1 MEDDKI
7 HAVVNGQLS
16 DLKDVGDGI
25 FSTGIMGE
33 GVAII
38 PFDNV
43 IYAPCDGYVSIV
55 YQAKHAIGIINK
67 QGVEILIHL
76 GIDTVRLDGKYFE
89 TFVNSHEEIVSGQ
102 KLAYFEYDKIR
113 SEGYNPCV
121 LLIVTNKNHKTC
133 QVSEKKRVSKNDT
146 VIVMN

>member
-1 MEDDKI
+1 
-7 HAVVNGQLS
+7 LS
-16 DLKDVGDGI
+16 DLKEVGDGF

-43 IYAPCDGYVSIV
+43 IYAPCDGYVSVV
-55 YQAKHAIGIINK
+55 YQTKHAIGIINK

-76 GIDTVRLDGKYFE
+76 GIDTARLDGKYFK

-102 KLAYFEYDKIR
+102 KLAYFEYDIIR
-113 SEGYNPCV
+113 GEGYNPCV

-133 QVSEKKRVSKNDT
+133 QVLENKRVSINDT

>member
-1 MEDDKI
+1 M
-7 HAVVNGQLS
+7 NGQLS
-16 DLKDVGDGI
+16 DLKEVGDDF

-38 PFDNV
+38 PFDHV
-43 IYAPCDGYVSIV
+43 IYAPCDGYISVV
-55 YQAKHAIGIINK
+55 YQTKHAIGIISK

-89 TFVNSHEEIVSGQ
+89 TFVAPHEEIVSGQ
-102 KLAYFEYDKIR
+102 KLAYFDYDKIR

-133 QVSEKKRVSKNDT
+133 QVLKKNRVSIEDT